1 MTLVSCKFITK
12 IISSLY
18 SISAEPGDTPEYKTW
33 KINFMAAMLFG
44 ATAMLVWPLVYLA
57 FSEVAVA
64 IILATYAFVIL
75 LMISLLRPRRIQ
87 FNHALNIILGA
98 NLAAGF
104 LTTLAIGGIAN
115 SGGLFL
121 YVMLSPFAVVPL
133 SARRFIGWFLAS
145 ISLVILMA
153 ALQPWL
159 RSSNNIPL
167 GYSTIFWV
175 LNFLIV
181 FGIVFASLI
190 AILRQLN
197 TTLRLLH
204 QEQLKSENLL
214 LNILPRD
221 VAEVLKNETRLIA
234 DYIDQASIL
243 FADIVSFTPLSESLS
258 PAELVSLLD
267 EVFSQLDRMV
277 DRYNLEKIK
286 TIGDCYMVAAG
297 VPRPRPDHAH
307 VLAQLALDIQNYVQQ
322 NKIGGKQ
329 LQFRIGINSGPLVA
343 GVIGRRKFSYDL
355 WGDSVNTA
363 SRMESHGSAGVI
375 QITRS
380 TYELIKDEFI
390 CEPQGQVNIKGRGEM
405 PVWRLIRHSGD

>member
-1 MTLVSCKFITK
+1 MTLVSYKFITK
-12 IISSLY
+12 ITSSLY
-18 SISAEPGDTPEYKTW
+18 SISAEPGDTPEFKTW

-75 LMISLLRPRRIQ
+75 IMISLLRPRRIQ

-145 ISLVILMA
+145 VSLVILMA

-175 LNFLIV
+175 LNFLTV

-243 FADIVSFTPLSESLS
+243 FADIVSFTPLSESMS
-258 PAELVSLLD
+258 PAELVTLLD
-267 EVFSQLDRMV
+267 EVFSQLDTMV
-277 DRYNLEKIK
+277 DRYDLEKIK

-297 VPRPRPDHAH
+297 VPRPRPDHAQ
-307 VLAQLALDIQNYVQQ
+307 VLARLALDIQNYVQQ

-363 SRMESHGSAGVI
+363 SRMESHGSAGAI

-390 CEPQGQVNIKGRGEM
+390 CEPHGQVNVKGKGEM
-405 PVWRLIRHSGD
+405 PVWRLIRRTGD

>member
-1 MTLVSCKFITK
+1 MRSERLSHL
-12 IISSLY
+12 ISLLY

-75 LMISLLRPRRIQ
+75 IMISLLRPRRIQ

-175 LNFLIV
+175 LNFLTV

-243 FADIVSFTPLSESLS
+243 FADIVSFTPLSESMS
-258 PAELVSLLD
+258 PAELVTLLD
-267 EVFSQLDRMV
+267 EVFS
-277 DRYNLEKIK
+277 
-286 TIGDCYMVAAG
+286 
-297 VPRPRPDHAH
+297 
-307 VLAQLALDIQNYVQQ
+307 
-322 NKIGGKQ
+322 
-329 LQFRIGINSGPLVA
+329 
-343 GVIGRRKFSYDL
+343 
-355 WGDSVNTA
+355 
-363 SRMESHGSAGVI
+363 
-375 QITRS
+375 
-380 TYELIKDEFI
+380 
-390 CEPQGQVNIKGRGEM
+390 
-405 PVWRLIRHSGD
+405 

>member
-1 MTLVSCKFITK
+1 
-12 IISSLY
+12 
-18 SISAEPGDTPEYKTW
+18 
-33 KINFMAAMLFG
+33 MAAMLFG
-44 ATAMLVWPLVYLA
+44 ATAMLVWPLVYLT

-75 LMISLLRPRRIQ
+75 IMISLLRPRRIQ

-145 ISLVILMA
+145 VSLVILMA

-175 LNFLIV
+175 LNFLTV

-243 FADIVSFTPLSESLS
+243 FADIVSFTPLSESMS
-258 PAELVSLLD
+258 PAELVTLLD
-267 EVFSQLDRMV
+267 EVFSQIDAMV

-297 VPRPRPDHAH
+297 VPRPRSDHAQ

-322 NKIGGKQ
+322 NKIGGQQ

-363 SRMESHGSAGVI
+363 SRMESHGSAGAI

-390 CEPQGQVNIKGRGEM
+390 CEPHGQVNVKGKGEM
-405 PVWRLIRHSGD
+405 PVWRLINKRD